1 MKSQLRKL
9 GLVALLA
16 MLIAM
21 PVAADSPQTGTV
33 EGTVTDAAGGALP
46 GVTVTLTSDRGAQSA
61 VTGEDGMFRFGLLA
75 PGDYTVGASLE
86 GFRGAEQA
94 VHVDSGGRSAVTLK
108 LGLESGEAIS
118 VTSEAPM
125 VSKFEV
131 ATTATLEAEVADNL
145 SFNSRNYQSVTYMMP
160 GVVQNSNSQS
170 LGDHRPGINGGQ
182 WQENAAFIDGVDTS
196 NTRRGGS
203 SRIFLPTTAL
213 AEVRMDG
220 SGYGA
225 EYGRVT
231 GGVTGVITKS
241 GTNNFH
247 GDFLYIAQNQDWRAQ
262 SDEVPIDRED
272 DITGQLRARASAVR
286 SCATRRGS
294 SSPAPT
300 TPRTR
305 SSSCATAPWSTRAS
319 RRSRSSAR

>member
-1 MKSQLRKL
+1 M
-9 GLVALLA
+9 
-16 MLIAM
+16 
-21 PVAADSPQTGTV
+21 
-33 EGTVTDAAGGALP
+33 
-46 GVTVTLTSDRGAQSA
+46 
-61 VTGEDGMFRFGLLA
+61 
-75 PGDYTVGASLE
+75 
-86 GFRGAEQA
+86 
-94 VHVDSGGRSAVTLK
+94 HVDSGGRPRSRSSSA
-108 LGLESGEAIS
+108 LESGEAIS

-125 VSKFEV
+125 VNKFESRPQ
-131 ATTATLEAEVADNL
+131 ATLESEVADEL

-160 GVVQNSNSQS
+160 GVVQNSNSQG
-170 LGDHRPGINGGQ
+170 LGDHRPGINGGT

-225 EYGRVT
+225 EYGRVI
-231 GGVTGVITKS
+231 GGVTGVVTKS
-241 GTNNFH
+241 GTNHFH
-247 GDFLYIAQNQDWRAQ
+247 GDFLYIAQNQEWRAQ
-262 SDEVPIDRED
+262 SDEVPIERED
-272 DITGQLRARASAVR
+272 DINDSFEAASAGR

-305 SSSCATAPWSTRAS
+305 SSSSRDGTVVDAS
-319 RRSRSSAR
+319 LTRSRSSAR